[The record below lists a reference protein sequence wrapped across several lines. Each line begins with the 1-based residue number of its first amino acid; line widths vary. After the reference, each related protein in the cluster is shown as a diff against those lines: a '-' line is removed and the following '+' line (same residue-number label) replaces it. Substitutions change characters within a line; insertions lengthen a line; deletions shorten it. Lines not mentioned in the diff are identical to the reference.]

1 MHHLRT
7 SSENICVSNSPPQT
21 QNAHSLLNR
30 FSENSVVLKR
40 DRLLQLLLT
49 IQARDD
55 NKCFKLWMCRFHSQF
70 HTAVSHYTTA
80 LSATLAIRGCKPTL
94 YAIICEMGQS
104 TCQNFYRQDY
114 TVTSSFDTVMR

>member
-7 SSENICVSNSPPQT
+7 SSDNICVSNSPPQT

-30 FSENSVVLKR
+30 FSENSGIKEGQTTAIVVDHSSKR
-40 DRLLQLLLT
+40 Y
-49 IQARDD
+49 D

-70 HTAVSHYTTA
+70 HKAVSRYTTA
-80 LSATLAIRGCKPTL
+80 LCATLAIRGCMPTL

-104 TCQNFYRQDY
+104 TYQNFYRQDD
-114 TVTSSFDTVMR
+114 TVTSSFETVMR